1 MRVILQPVSHVFN
14 VILYPP
20 LNILLIPND
29 GPNLQLN
36 EGGGLP
42 FVAPAN
48 SCSIHRYTNFIDHN
62 EPDREEEIGNNKSQI
77 QWRSSRARVIGQGH
91 FIFRAQKRPW
101 GSLENILPSLEVM
114 PKPTTPAV
122 GTILS
127 YSS

>member
-1 MRVILQPVSHVFN
+1 M
-14 VILYPP
+14 
-20 LNILLIPND
+20 
-29 GPNLQLN
+29 
-36 EGGGLP
+36 
-42 FVAPAN
+42 APAN
-48 SCSIHRYTNFIDHN
+48 SCSIHRYTIFIDHN
-62 EPDREEEIGNNKSQI
+62 EPDRKEEIGNNKSQI
-77 QWRSSRARVIGQGH
+77 QWRSSRVRVTVQGH